1 MMLCCAVPSS
11 DASAPLCTSRQVIKR
26 MQMLDKGTARIDWQ
40 LTGSVGMVPI
50 DLAMGTTIT
59 LNLLT
64 GRIISQVEAMD
75 ASK

>member
-1 MMLCCAVPSS
+1 MLCS
-11 DASAPLCTSRQVIKR
+11 DAPGPLCPRLQVIQR

-40 LTGSVGMVPI
+40 LTGSVGVVPI
-50 DLAMGTTIT
+50 DLSMTTTIT